1 MLSLNLDTLHV
12 ESFDV
17 SATATTGTTSGTT
30 VGSFTGPCCSFDDT
44 CSGPIQCLCAAQAA
58 AV

>member
-17 SATATTGTTSGTT
+17 SPTATTGTTSGTP
-30 VGSFTGPCCSFDDT
+30 VGSFTGPCCSFDT
-44 CSGPIQCLCAAQAA
+44 CTGPGVCQCVAPPPAY
-58 AV
+58 